1 MGDNSSQS
9 SCKSWN
15 KLILPVATSVASS
28 NEADTMNTNDESAG
42 FRLGYEEGNENSQN
56 SSDWL
61 AEDSNLVR
69 E

>member
-1 MGDNSSQS
+1 MRDNSSQS

-15 KLILPVATSVASS
+15 KLISPVATSVASS

-42 FRLGYEEGNENSQN
+42 FGLGYEEGNAN

-61 AEDSNLVR
+61 AENSNLVR

>member
-15 KLILPVATSVASS
+15 KLISPVATSVTSS
-28 NEADTMNTNDESAG
+28 SEDDTMNTSDESAG
-42 FRLGYEEGNENSQN
+42 FGLGYEE
-56 SSDWL
+56 WL
-61 AEDSNLVR
+61 ANLVR

>member
-1 MGDNSSQS
+1 MRDNSSQS

-15 KLILPVATSVASS
+15 KLISPVATSVASS

-42 FRLGYEEGNENSQN
+42 FGLGYEEGNENS
-56 SSDWL
+56 SDWL
-61 AEDSNLVR
+61 AENSNLVR